1 MYIAITFLIAFIAL
15 LLVFWGGKVLLKG
28 NWLFGFL
35 RGTVGL
41 LLLAGALLIVLVALD
56 VYSYR
61 NLEQEHS
68 VGTVS
73 FERMGDQH
81 FMVKFADEDGISQEF
96 ELYGDQ
102 WQLDARMLKWKGVLA
117 RWGIEPAYRLDRLS
131 GRYLTLQDERTK
143 ERSVHALGESGHGVD
158 VWALLRDMDNR
169 VPVVDAVYG
178 SATFLPMQDG
188 AVYEVRISHTGLLAR
203 PLNQQARTALN
214 EWQ

>member
-1 MYIAITFLIAFIAL
+1 MYIAITFLMAFIAL

-28 NWLFGFL
+28 SWLMGFV
-35 RGTVGL
+35 RGSVGL
-41 LLLAGALLIVLVALD
+41 ILLAGALLIVLVALD
-56 VYSYR
+56 AYSYR
-61 NLEQEHS
+61 NLAKEHS

-73 FERMGDQH
+73 FERLNDQH
-81 FMVKFADEDGISQEF
+81 FMVKFADEYGISQEF

-102 WQLDARMLKWKGVLA
+102 WQLDARLLKWKGILA

-131 GRYLTLQDERTK
+131 GRYLTLQDERNK
-143 ERSVHALGESGHGVD
+143 ARSVHSLGESEHGVD
-158 VWALLRDMDNR
+158 VWSFFRDSDSSASL
-169 VPVVDAVYG
+169 VDAVYG

-203 PLNQQARTALN
+203 PMNQQAQSALN

>member
-1 MYIAITFLIAFIAL
+1 MYIAITFVIAFLAL

-28 NWLFGFL
+28 NWLLGFL

-41 LLLAGALLIVLVALD
+41 LFLGGALLIVLVALD

-61 NLEQEHS
+61 NLADEHS

-73 FERMGDQH
+73 FERLGEQH
-81 FMVKFADEDGISQEF
+81 YMVKFADEDGISQEF
-96 ELYGDQ
+96 QLYGDQ
-102 WQLDARMLKWKGVLA
+102 WQLDARMLKWKGALS

-131 GRYLTLQDERTK
+131 GRYLTLQDERNK
-143 ERSVHALGESGHGVD
+143 ERSVHALAESEHGVD
-158 VWALLRDMDNR
+158 VWNLLRNMDNSL
-169 VPVVDAVYG
+169 PVVDAVYG

-203 PLNQQARTALN
+203 PLNQQAQTALN
-214 EWQ
+214 EWR

>member
-1 MYIAITFLIAFIAL
+1 MYIAITFVIAFIAL

-28 NWLFGFL
+28 SWLLGFL

-41 LLLAGALLIVLVALD
+41 LLLGGALLIVLVALD

-61 NLEQEHS
+61 NLADEHS

-73 FERMGDQH
+73 FERLDPQH
-81 FMVKFADEDGISQEF
+81 YMVKFSDEDGLAQEF

-102 WQLDARMLKWKGVLA
+102 WQLDARMLKWKGPLA
-117 RWGIEPAYRLDRLS
+117 RWGVHPAYRLDRLS
-131 GRYLTLQDERTK
+131 GRYLTLQDERNK
-143 ERSVHALGESGHGVD
+143 ERSVYALSESSHGVD
-158 VWALLRDMDNR
+158 VWSSLRGLGNR
-169 VPVVDAVYG
+169 LPVVDAVYG

-203 PLNQQARTALN
+203 PLNNQAQSALN

>member
-1 MYIAITFLIAFIAL
+1 MYIAITFLIAFVAL

-28 NWLFGFL
+28 NWLLGFV

-41 LLLAGALLIVLVALD
+41 VLLAGALMIVLLALD

-61 NLEQEHS
+61 NLAQEHS

-73 FERMGDQH
+73 FERLDNQH

-131 GRYLTLQDERTK
+131 GRYLTLQDERNK
-143 ERSVHALGESGHGVD
+143 ERSVYSLSQSEHGVD
-158 VWALLRDMDNR
+158 VWSMLRDMDNR
-169 VPVVDAVYG
+169 VPMVDAVYG

-203 PLNQQARTALN
+203 PLNQQARSALN

>member
-1 MYIAITFLIAFIAL
+1 MYIAITFVIAFIAL
-15 LLVFWGGKVLLKG
+15 LLVFWGGRVLLSG
-28 NWLFGFL
+28 SWVLGFL

-41 LLLAGALLIVLVALD
+41 LLFAGALLIVLVALD

-61 NLEQEHS
+61 NLGNEHS

-73 FERMGDQH
+73 FEQLGPQH
-81 FMVKFADEDGISQEF
+81 FMVKFSDEDGLAQEF
-96 ELYGDQ
+96 ELHGDQ
-102 WQLDARMLKWKGVLA
+102 WQLDARMLKWKGPLA

-131 GRYLTLQDERTK
+131 GRYLTLQDERNK
-143 ERSVHALGESGHGVD
+143 ERSVHALGESEHGVD
-158 VWALLRDMDNR
+158 VWSALREMGNR
-169 VPVVDAVYG
+169 LPVVDAVYG

-203 PLNQQARTALN
+203 PLNQQAQSALN